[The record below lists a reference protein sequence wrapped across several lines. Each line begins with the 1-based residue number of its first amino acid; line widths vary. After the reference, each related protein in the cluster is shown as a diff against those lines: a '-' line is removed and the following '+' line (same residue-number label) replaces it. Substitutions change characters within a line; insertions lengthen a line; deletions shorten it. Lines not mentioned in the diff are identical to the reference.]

1 MAVEG
6 RSGTKVAFELKDEPL
21 MDPKVESPIL
31 DASGLSPPA
40 AAIIC
45 GLSGLV
51 EEAKLP
57 FLECC
62 MPWTMLVCRLCAL
75 SLVNLPPLSRRGES
89 AEFCACWS
97 DEALRS
103 VRLEGEEVWEE
114 GSRASVPALEIVVDV
129 VEGFS
134 VAFQTSISSGERL
147 IVSLSPKLSGD

>member
-1 MAVEG
+1 MAVDG
-6 RSGTKVAFELKDEPL
+6 RSGTKVVFELKDEPF

-62 MPWTMLVCRLCAL
+62 MPWTMLVCLWWAFE
-75 SLVNLPPLSRRGES
+75 SVVNLPAFSRRGES

-97 DEALRS
+97 DDALLT
-103 VRLEGEEVWEE
+103 VRLEGEV
-114 GSRASVPALEIVVDV
+114 
-129 VEGFS
+129 
-134 VAFQTSISSGERL
+134 
-147 IVSLSPKLSGD
+147 